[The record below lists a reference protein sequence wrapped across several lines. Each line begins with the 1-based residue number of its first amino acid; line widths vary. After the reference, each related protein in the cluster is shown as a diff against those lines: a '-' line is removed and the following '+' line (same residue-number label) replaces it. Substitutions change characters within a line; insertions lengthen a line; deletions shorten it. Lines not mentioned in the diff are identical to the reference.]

1 MILLDRL
8 KVFIISASG
17 FYLLLTEFSCRIF
30 KNGRPAGASFQH
42 NSSNDQ
48 YTVVLG
54 TQTVL
59 RTARKSCGEFS
70 RKCPGKPI
78 PGETEAAN
86 SNLSNLSTVYN
97 IDILCIM

>member
-8 KVFIISASG
+8 EVFIISASG

-48 YTVVLG
+48 YSSGDSNSLAYYG
-54 TQTVL
+54 NSGDL
-59 RTARKSCGEFS
+59 FMRKSTV
-70 RKCPGKPI
+70 RKKICLD
-78 PGETEAAN
+78 
-86 SNLSNLSTVYN
+86 SNCRGFPVLAGQ
-97 IDILCIM
+97 